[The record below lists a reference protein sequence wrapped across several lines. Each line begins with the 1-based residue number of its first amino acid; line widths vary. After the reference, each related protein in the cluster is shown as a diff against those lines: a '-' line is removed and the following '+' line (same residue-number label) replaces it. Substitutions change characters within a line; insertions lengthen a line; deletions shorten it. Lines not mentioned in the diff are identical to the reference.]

1 MIHPLVF
8 RTTRSRSLSI
18 LFLENAPL
26 QIAENDYLAQQ
37 CTILICNM
45 NLDTGRCHENRQFP
59 RPADFIPPA
68 QGEYMATITLK
79 GNAIETVGTLP
90 GKATPAPAFTLVK
103 SDLSEANL
111 AEYKGK
117 RVVLNIFPSIDTPVC
132 AASVRRFNQA
142 AGSLDNT
149 VVLCISADLP
159 FAHSRFCEIDGL
171 KNVESL
177 SVFRTPEFG
186 KDYGVTITSGP
197 LAGLLARAIV
207 VLDTDGKVLHTE
219 LVPEIAQETDYDAAL
234 AVLQ

>member
-1 MIHPLVF
+1 
-8 RTTRSRSLSI
+8 
-18 LFLENAPL
+18 
-26 QIAENDYLAQQ
+26 
-37 CTILICNM
+37 
-45 NLDTGRCHENRQFP
+45 
-59 RPADFIPPA
+59 
-68 QGEYMATITLK
+68 MATITLK
-79 GNAIETVGTLP
+79 GNAIETIGTLP
-90 GKATPAPAFTLVK
+90 AKAAPAPAFTLVK

-142 AGSLDNT
+142 AGSLNNT

-159 FAHSRFCEIDGL
+159 FAHTRFCETDGL

-219 LVPEIAQETDYDAAL
+219 LVPEIAQEPDYDAAL

>member
-1 MIHPLVF
+1 
-8 RTTRSRSLSI
+8 
-18 LFLENAPL
+18 
-26 QIAENDYLAQQ
+26 
-37 CTILICNM
+37 
-45 NLDTGRCHENRQFP
+45 
-59 RPADFIPPA
+59 
-68 QGEYMATITLK
+68 MATITLK
-79 GNAIETVGTLP
+79 GNAIETIGTLP
-90 GKATPAPAFTLVK
+90 TKAAPAPAFTLVK

-142 AGSLDNT
+142 AGSLNNT

-159 FAHSRFCEIDGL
+159 FAHTRFCETDGL

-207 VLDTDGKVLHTE
+207 ILDTDGKVLYTE
-219 LVPEIAQETDYDAAL
+219 LVPEISQEPDYDAAL